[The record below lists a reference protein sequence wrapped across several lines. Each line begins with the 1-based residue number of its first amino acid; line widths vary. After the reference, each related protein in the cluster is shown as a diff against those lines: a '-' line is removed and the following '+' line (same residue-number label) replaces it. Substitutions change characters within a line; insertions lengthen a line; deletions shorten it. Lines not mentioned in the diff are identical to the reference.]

1 MRRRPPHW
9 SPPGPVPPGD
19 RGEPNLRPRTD
30 ETLDCLS
37 GHWKI
42 FQLRR
47 GHRYSTDD
55 LLTAWY
61 ASRAFVDRG
70 STPGRILDLGCGT
83 ASVGLMLLWR
93 FPGAYLVGV
102 EAQAVSADLAR
113 RSLRYN
119 GVDERA
125 EIRHGDFRDPNVF
138 RPGERFDLVTATPPY
153 LAPGEGRR
161 SPAPQK
167 GPCRFEDR
175 GGIREYLKV
184 AATCLE
190 PGGTAVW
197 VHATRHRDR
206 NVETARAAGFG
217 EVAVRPVVFR
227 EGKPSLISLF
237 RAVLDGR
244 PCVVDEAALM
254 VRGGDGNW
262 SGAFRRV
269 RLEMGFP
276 A

>member
-9 SPPGPVPPGD
+9 TPPGPVPPGAGND
-19 RGEPNLRPRTD
+19 PDLRPRAG

-61 ASRAFVDRG
+61 AAQAFVEQG
-70 STPGRILDLGCGT
+70 GAPGRILDLGCGT
-83 ASVGLMLLWR
+83 GSVGLMLLWR
-93 FPGAYLVGV
+93 FPSARLVGV
-102 EAQAVSADLAR
+102 EAQAVSAGLAR

-119 GVDERA
+119 GADGRA
-125 EIRHGDFRDPNVF
+125 EIRHGDFRDPDVF
-138 RPGERFDLVTATPPY
+138 QPGERFDLVTATPPY
-153 LAPGEGRR
+153 LVPGEGRR
-161 SPAPQK
+161 SPVPQK

-175 GGIREYLKV
+175 GGIRDYLRV
-184 AATCLE
+184 AAARLE

-197 VHATRHRDR
+197 VHATRHRTQ
-206 NVETARAAGFG
+206 NVEAARAAGFG
-217 EVAVRPVVFR
+217 QITVRPVVFR
-227 EGKPSLISLF
+227 KGKPSLISLF

-244 PCVVDEAALM
+244 LCVRDEAVLV
-254 VRGGDGNW
+254 VRDRDGKW
-262 SGAFRRV
+262 SETFRRA
-269 RLEMGFP
+269 RQEMGFP

>member
-9 SPPGPVPPGD
+9 TPPGPLPPGHRND
-19 RGEPNLRPRTD
+19 PDLRPGAD

-61 ASRAFVDRG
+61 AVRAFADRG
-70 STPGRILDLGCGT
+70 AAPHRILDLGCGT
-83 ASVGLMLLWR
+83 ASVGMMLLWR
-93 FPGAYLVGV
+93 FPGARLVGV
-102 EAQAVSADLAR
+102 EAQAVSAALAR

-119 GVDERA
+119 GVDTRA
-125 EIRHGDFRDPNVF
+125 EIRHGDLREPDVL
-138 RPGERFDLVTATPPY
+138 RPDERFDLVTATPPY
-153 LAPGEGRR
+153 LAQGEGRR

-167 GPCRFEDR
+167 GPCRFEER
-175 GGIREYLKV
+175 GGVRDYLRV
-184 AATCLE
+184 AAAHLE

-206 NVETARAAGFG
+206 NVEAARASGLG
-217 EVAVRPVVFR
+217 EIAVRPVVFR

-237 RAVLDGR
+237 RAVRGGR
-244 PCVVDEAALM
+244 PGLRDEPALV
-254 VRGGDGNW
+254 VRGADGNW
-262 SGAFRRV
+262 SDAFRRV
-269 RLEMGFP
+269 RQEMGFP